1 MASGRLGALKPAA
14 ATPKTL
20 YKPAAGVVAV
30 VRFTFANQAT
40 SSDLIRVGVLQNAS
54 LDQAIPTTD
63 AIAWDRYVAAK
74 NDPDLKDSGSFGIIE
89 LNGNSNDQLVVQSTG
104 GNVSFTCFGDEGAV

>member
-20 YKPAAGVVAV
+20 YKPGAGVVAV
-30 VRFTFANQAT
+30 VRVTFANQAA
-40 SSDLIRVGVLQNAS
+40 SSDLVRIGILQNAS

-63 AIAWDRYVAAK
+63 AIAWDRYIAAK
-74 NDPDLKDSGSFGIIE
+74 GDLSMRDSGSFGMIE
-89 LNGNSNDQLVVQSTG
+89 LNGNNNDQLVVQSTS
-104 GNVSFTCFGDEGAV
+104 GNVSFVCFGDEGAV